1 MSRSVMLRDLSLRVA
16 SHPRIEKAVRTAIG
30 AELPHVI
37 EDILSEMYPGEE
49 VKIYSPKKPTHTRRE
64 RDEAIRLEFNG
75 SNVKLL
81 AAKYSISASQVHRIL
96 QLR

>member
-1 MSRSVMLRDLSLRVA
+1 MLRDLSVRVA

-30 AELPHVI
+30 AELPYVI
-37 EDILSEMYPGEE
+37 EDILSQMYPGEE
-49 VKIYSPKKPTHTRRE
+49 VKIYSPKNPTHTRRA

-81 AAKYSISASQVHRIL
+81 ASKYCISVSQVHRIL